1 MNMISHFYGCEEL
14 YTQYG
19 SHGTPTPTVR
29 QIGYTTMSRNF
40 DLVPYSP
47 ANMRHTECTIESHR
61 NVTHLVSR
69 GRVEDVSVDEER
81 PDGLRGRVPVG
92 HLDGLV
98 HVGVVHQVRRA
109 ALLHVLVQPVRPT
122 LIATCKMIACCVL
135 D

>member
-1 MNMISHFYGCEEL
+1 MN
-14 YTQYG
+14 
-19 SHGTPTPTVR
+19 
-29 QIGYTTMSRNF
+29 
-40 DLVPYSP
+40 
-47 ANMRHTECTIESHR
+47 HTECPIDLHR
-61 NVTHLVSR
+61 NFTHLVPR

-109 ALLHVLVQPVRPT
+109 ALLHVLVQAVRPT
-122 LIATCKMIACCVL
+122 LIAICTVT